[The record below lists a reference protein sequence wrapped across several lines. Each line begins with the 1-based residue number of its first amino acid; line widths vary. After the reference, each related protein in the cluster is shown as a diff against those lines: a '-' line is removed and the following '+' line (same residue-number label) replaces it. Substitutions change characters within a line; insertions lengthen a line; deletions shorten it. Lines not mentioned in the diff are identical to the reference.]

1 VHRSTIF
8 RWRNGRQQIG
18 DIYVKRIL
26 SLLSEEEFEEELSLG
41 KKLEAIGILDEGR
54 LNYTLFL
61 EVLAAAKRDPYA
73 KNLLVRYVA
82 TNFREDLKRLVSS
95 ELEFVELK
103 WTRDF
108 EEYLR
113 NPPRG
118 KPIRREDTIKYYR
131 SIFKKHLEG
140 RKLSRKLVEEV
151 AEHGNHWLRNVFRH
165 YAWYLYHRGLIE
177 YTSLNWILVRV
188 PGRRILRKPRNP
200 PVDLK
205 ELRGTLK
212 FLRENHREYYVLYRL
227 MLESGLRF
235 EHALYMLASYNPEG
249 NDTFNDRIYPRLYCD
264 SSGGFCRY
272 LLGIDSGVK
281 RAEFTYFSL
290 FTGELIQEIAPWRV
304 HRRSVERY
312 VKRHGLVRPKVLR
325 KASW

>member
-1 VHRSTIF
+1 MHRSTVF

-82 TNFREDLKRLVSS
+82 TNFREDLKRLVVSS

-118 KPIRREDTIKYYR
+118 KPIRREDTIQ
-131 SIFKKHLEG
+131 
-140 RKLSRKLVEEV
+140 
-151 AEHGNHWLRNVFRH
+151 
-165 YAWYLYHRGLIE
+165 
-177 YTSLNWILVRV
+177 
-188 PGRRILRKPRNP
+188 
-200 PVDLK
+200 
-205 ELRGTLK
+205 
-212 FLRENHREYYVLYRL
+212 VL
-227 MLESGLRF
+227 
-235 EHALYMLASYNPEG
+235 
-249 NDTFNDRIYPRLYCD
+249 
-264 SSGGFCRY
+264 
-272 LLGIDSGVK
+272 
-281 RAEFTYFSL
+281 
-290 FTGELIQEIAPWRV
+290 
-304 HRRSVERY
+304 
-312 VKRHGLVRPKVLR
+312 
-325 KASW
+325 